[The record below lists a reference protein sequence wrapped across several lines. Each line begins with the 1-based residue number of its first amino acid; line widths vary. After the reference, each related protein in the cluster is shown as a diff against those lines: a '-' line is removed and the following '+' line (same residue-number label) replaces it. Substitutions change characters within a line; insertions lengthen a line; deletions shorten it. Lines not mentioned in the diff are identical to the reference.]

1 MAKVDKLSEKAN
13 EKIGHAYVKLFIPG
27 IQKVADAAD
36 RAEQTHRNGIVAAG
50 LAAHFADTGKYPDA
64 LTGLVPKYLAKVP
77 RDAFNEKPLVY
88 QKTVTGYLFY
98 SVGLNGID
106 DGGKFLNDEPRGDDV
121 GVRMPGK

>member
-1 MAKVDKLSEKAN
+1 MNRPFRAS
-13 EKIGHAYVKLFIPG
+13 LFCGTVP
-27 IQKVADAAD
+27 
-36 RAEQTHRNGIVAAG
+36 RPPVAARPPTWAIG
-50 LAAHFADTGKYPDA
+50 TTLSGSKSTPPR
-64 LTGLVPKYLAKVP
+64 LVPKYLAKVP

-106 DGGKFLNDEPRGDDV
+106 DGGKFLNGEPRGDDV